1 VKIGKLAMPNLEV
14 DVSFSSVV
22 DHISNSTEE
31 TLHLEFK
38 TLSDSSGEK
47 ITKEDR
53 RVLARAICGM
63 ANAEGGTIIVGI
75 ETKRV
80 ENVDVAVASKLIK
93 NSEKMRNLLV
103 AAVPEMLSPQHPK
116 VTVNEVSPD
125 DDDAGF
131 VVINVPSSEARP
143 HYSNVHHQYFR
154 RGSDGTRVLEH
165 GEIRELMLAVTE
177 GSLEIDWIIRS
188 GMSTGDLRFSLSVVL
203 NLRNTGRIPVIAP
216 YVRISQGGG
225 WQQTNLPNLHSRISA
240 AGIAGIYAG
249 RDVLVHVDDDI
260 GITELSTGLDFRRTG
275 QQRIEA
281 ALKIVRADGS
291 AHFAMTPLDYAN
303 SSSNAVFD
311 KPISISGV
319 YGAENVAS
327 KHFNLQI
334 GKFDLLEKFC
344 IERGL

>member
-1 VKIGKLAMPNLEV
+1 MSDFSHVPGA
-14 DVSFSSVV
+14 SFSSIMQL
-22 DHISNSTEE
+22 ISNATEE

-38 TLSDSSGEK
+38 TLFDSSGER
-47 ITKEDR
+47 ITKDDR
-53 RVLARAICGM
+53 RLLAKAICGM
-63 ANAEGGTIIVGI
+63 ANAEGGAIIVGVG
-75 ETKRV
+75 TGRV
-80 ENVDVAVASKLIK
+80 DNIDVATAPKFIG
-93 NSEKMRNLLV
+93 NSEKFRNLLI
-103 AAVPEMLSPQHPK
+103 AAIPEMLSPQHPGIK
-116 VTVNEVSPD
+116 VTSAAADN
-125 DDDAGF
+125 DAGF
-131 VVINVPSSEARP
+131 VQIEVPTSDVRP

-165 GEIRELMLAVTE
+165 GEIRELMLAVKE

-188 GMSTGDLRFSLSVVL
+188 GTSTGDLRFSLSLVL

-225 WQQTNLPNLHSRISA
+225 WQHTTLPSLHSRISA

-249 RDVLVHVDDDI
+249 RDVLVHVDDDF
-260 GITELSTGLDFRRTG
+260 GLAELSTGLDFGRTG

-291 AHFAMTPLDYAN
+291 AHFVMTPIDYAN
-303 SSSNAVFD
+303 SSSNVVFD

-327 KHFNLQI
+327 KHFNIQI
-334 GKFDLLEKFC
+334 DKFDLLEKFC